1 MIYNL
6 LRPFISQTLNNLT
19 EDEAVKLI
27 DYMKNIVTEAESA

>member
-19 EDEAVKLI
+19 EDESVKLI
-27 DYMKNIVTEAESA
+27 GYMKMIVQEAESV